1 MTGAPT
7 QDHITPE
14 GYLPRIVDTQIEQYL
29 RLFGA
34 VEVSG
39 TKWCGKT
46 WSSLAHGR
54 SVTYVDRGDNLQ
66 VCRAD
71 PSFALVGETP
81 HVIDEW
87 QRVPALWDTVRHA
100 VDESSGRKGLWLLTG
115 SSTPSTDETAHSG
128 AGRIGRIRMHPMT
141 LLESGDSTGATS
153 LAALFDGK
161 FEPSQCS
168 TGIREL
174 ADLCCRGGW
183 PGAINL
189 GPDDA
194 QVVVGEYVDAVLEQ
208 SITRL
213 GGNPEL
219 ARRLAISL
227 ARNLGQ
233 AASLQTLAR
242 DVYALANDELATD
255 AQQREVSRLLGLMSC
270 VFLVDEVSGWVPAAR
285 SPKRV
290 RVKPKR
296 YFADPSIAV
305 SILGLSSQGLLSDWQ
320 TFGLVFENLCMRD
333 LDVYA
338 RALPQVS
345 GQPVRYYRDDS
356 NLEVDAIIERRDG
369 SWGAFEIKLSQEKVD
384 AAAASLLRLEAKVCG
399 NESARTHP
407 ASFLAVLVGVG
418 EIAYR
423 RPDGVYVIPICSLGA

>member
-1 MTGAPT
+1 MADQTARTGIA
-7 QDHITPE
+7 PE
-14 GYLPRIVDTQIEQYL
+14 GYLPRIVDAQIERYL

-66 VCRAD
+66 ICRAD
-71 PSFALVGETP
+71 PGYALAGETP

-100 VDESSGRKGLWLLTG
+100 VDEASGRKGQWLLTG
-115 SSTPSTDETAHSG
+115 SSTPRTDETAHSG

-141 LLESGDSTGATS
+141 LQESGDSTGKAS
-153 LAALFDGK
+153 LSKLFEGE
-161 FEPSQCS
+161 FEPGQCP
-168 TGIREL
+168 TGILGL

-183 PGAINL
+183 PGAIGF
-189 GPDDA
+189 GPDDS
-194 QVVVGEYVDAVLEQ
+194 QVVVGEYVEAVLAQ
-208 SITRL
+208 SIPQL
-213 GGNPEL
+213 GGSPEL
-219 ARRLAISL
+219 ARRLALSL

-233 AASLQTLAR
+233 AASLRTLAR
-242 DVYALANDELATD
+242 DVYALGDGTPASD
-255 AQQREVSRLLGLMSC
+255 AQQREVSQLLGLMTR
-270 VFLVDEVSGWVPAAR
+270 VFLVDEVPGWVPATR
-285 SPKRV
+285 SPRRV

-305 SILGLSSQGLLSDWQ
+305 SVLGLSPQTLLADWQ

-338 RALPQVS
+338 RALPQAG

-356 NLEVDAIIERRDG
+356 GLEVDAVIERRDG

-384 AAAASLLRLEAKVCG
+384 EAAGNLLRLDAKVRG
-399 NESARTHP
+399 DQPARARP

-418 EIAYR
+418 EAAYR
-423 RPDGVYVIPICSLGA
+423 RSDGVYVIPVRSLGA